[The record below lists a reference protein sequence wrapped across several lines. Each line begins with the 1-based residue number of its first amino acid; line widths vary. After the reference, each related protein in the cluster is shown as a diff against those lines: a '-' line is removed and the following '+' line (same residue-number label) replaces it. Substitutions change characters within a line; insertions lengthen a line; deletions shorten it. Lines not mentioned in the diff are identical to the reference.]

1 MKKLAV
7 ALFVGLLGLAFVA
20 PAFALEN
27 QFGGYWRVRMFN
39 NTDFDGQGNVDGI
52 TGAAPGT
59 FHLDTDTGL
68 AVPDAAP
75 VTNSD
80 IQKADTRTRLYYT
93 AVINDNLK
101 FVNKFEMDATW
112 GDSSSYGD
120 IGADAVK
127 VEVKNSYVDFN
138 LGMANV
144 KIGTQG
150 ATIHRG
156 FIFDDDMSGIVV
168 GANGFTGLY
177 AKVEE
182 NGDGAGDDVQM
193 YHVSYAAGLDGVTL
207 TPTFTYVDADLD
219 NKLWYLGLDV
229 DGAAGGVS
237 YWATFIYNGG
247 DIDDADVDAWLIG
260 AGASVALN
268 DMASVH
274 GEFFH
279 ATGQDNGD
287 DITAFNVAGTGQ
299 SYYWA
304 EIMGYGTFDDQVS
317 YGSCADKISNIT
329 AINLGLTYAASDK
342 LTLGADL
349 WYAQLAEDDAN
360 GEDGLGTEIDLS
372 AKYTIVEGLT
382 MDVVA
387 AYLFADDATTQ
398 KSNDDENPYEI
409 GTQFSISF

>member
-7 ALFVGLLGLAFVA
+7 ALFVALLGFAFAA
-20 PAFALEN
+20 PAFALDN
-27 QFGGYWRVRMFN
+27 QFGGYWRVRMYN
-39 NTDFDGQGNVDGI
+39 NTDFDGNGDSRN
-52 TGAAPGT
+52 
-59 FHLDTDTGL
+59 
-68 AVPDAAP
+68 AVGDPEE
-75 VTNSD
+75 
-80 IQKADTRTRLYYT
+80 IQLTDTRTRLYYT
-93 AVINDNLK
+93 AVLNDNLK

-112 GDSSSYGD
+112 GVGGTSYGD
-120 IGADAVK
+120 IGADGVA

-156 FIFDDDMSGIVV
+156 FIFDDDMSGIVAS
-168 GANGFTGLY
+168 ANGFTGLY

-193 YHVSYAAGLDGVTL
+193 YHGSYAVGLNDLTV
-207 TPTFTYVDADLD
+207 TPTFTYVDGDSD
-219 NKLWYLGLDV
+219 NELWYLGLDL
-229 DGAAGGVS
+229 DGTAGGFS

-247 DIDDADVDAWLIG
+247 EIADADVDAWLVG
-260 AGASVALN
+260 AGASVALS

-279 ATGQDNGD
+279 ATGQDDGD
-287 DITAFNVAGTGQ
+287 DITEFNVLKTGQ

-304 EIMGYGTFDDQVS
+304 EIMGYGTFDYQVS
-317 YGSCADKISNIT
+317 NNSCADKISNIT
-329 AINLGLTYAASDK
+329 AINLGLTYTASDK

-360 GEDGLGTEIDLS
+360 GEDKLGTEVDLS

-387 AYLFADDATTQ
+387 AYLFAGDATTE
-398 KSNDDENPYEI
+398 KVSNDENPFEI

>member
-7 ALFVGLLGLAFVA
+7 ALFVALLGFAFAA
-20 PAFALEN
+20 PAFALDN
-27 QFGGYWRVRMFN
+27 QFGGYWRVRMYN
-39 NTDFDGQGNVDGI
+39 NTDFDGNGDTRGNASVDELQL
-52 TGAAPGT
+52 T
-59 FHLDTDTGL
+59 
-68 AVPDAAP
+68 
-75 VTNSD
+75 
-80 IQKADTRTRLYYT
+80 DTRTRLYYT
-93 AVINDNLK
+93 AVLNDNLK

-150 ATIHRG
+150 AAIHRG
-156 FIFDDDMSGIVV
+156 FIFDDDFSGIVAS
-168 GANGFTGLY
+168 ANGFTGLY

-193 YHVSYAAGLDGVTL
+193 YHVNYAVGLNDLTV
-207 TPTFTYVDADLD
+207 TPTFTYVDGDLD
-219 NKLWYLGLDV
+219 NKLWYLGLDL
-229 DGAAGGVS
+229 DGSAGGVS

-247 DIDDADVDAWLIG
+247 DIADYDVDAWLIG
-260 AGASVALN
+260 AGASVALS

-279 ATGQDNGD
+279 ATGQDDGD
-287 DITAFNVAGTGQ
+287 DITAFNVIGTGQ
-299 SYYWA
+299 SYYWS
-304 EIMGYGTFDDQVS
+304 EIMGYGTFDYQVS
-317 YGSCADKISNIT
+317 NNSCADKISNIT
-329 AINLGLTYAASDK
+329 AINLGLTYTASDK
-342 LTLGADL
+342 LTLGADV

-360 GEDGLGTEIDLS
+360 GEDKLGTEVDLS
-372 AKYTIVEGLT
+372 ADYAIVEGLN
-382 MDVVA
+382 MKVVA
-387 AYLFADDATTQ
+387 AYLFAGDATTE
-398 KSNDDENPYEI
+398 KVSNDENPFEI